1 MIQVPA
7 KYKKYQEDF
16 EALERA
22 DGSGWVHGLRR
33 EAFARFAELGFPVAR
48 RGNEKWKYTNVGPI
62 ANVTFAYPFAPQLDE
77 VTVAELRRR
86 VPWDDGWTNLV
97 FVDGRYAAEAS
108 TPPAKARGLR
118 TLRLAEAIRTD
129 DEVARKHLARH
140 AAFEDDAFT
149 ALNTAFLSDG
159 AFVHVPD
166 GEVIDAPVHLLF
178 LSTGQSAPGVSHP
191 RTLVVAGRGS
201 KVTLIETY
209 VGLTEERYFT
219 NAVTEIALED
229 GAEVSHTK
237 LLREGAEAFHVGVT
251 RVTQAQNSVF
261 TSASFSKGAALARS
275 DLYVLLDGPGSS
287 CFLNGLYMTSGT
299 QHKDNFINIEH
310 AKPHTTSR
318 LYYKGILD
326 GKSRAV
332 FGGTVLVQKIAQ
344 KSDAQQTDK
353 NLILSDEAE
362 VDSKPAL
369 LIYADDVKCGHGAT
383 AGSIDED
390 TLFYMRSRGL
400 DPEAA
405 SGLLI
410 QGFAKEVLETVQI
423 EGLRAYLDD
432 LFLGALPRFRFQFG
446 ERP

>member
-7 KYKKYQEDF
+7 KHKRYQEDF

-22 DGSGWVHGLRR
+22 DGSGWVRGLRR
-33 EAFARFAELGFPVAR
+33 QAFGRFAELGFPVAR

-62 ANVTFAYPFAPQLDE
+62 ANVAFAYPFSPQLDE
-77 VTVAELRRR
+77 VAVAELRQR
-86 VPWDDGWTNLV
+86 VPWDDSWTNLV

-108 TPPAKARGLR
+108 TPPTKGVRALS
-118 TLRLAEAIRTD
+118 LAEALRSDGAI
-129 DEVARKHLARH
+129 AQSHLARH
-140 AAFEDDAFT
+140 ATLEDDAFT

-166 GEVIDAPVHLLF
+166 GEAIEAPVHLLF
-178 LSTGQSAPGVSHP
+178 LSTGQSAPSVSHP

-219 NAVTEIALED
+219 NAVTEIVLED

-237 LLREGAEAFHVGVT
+237 LLREGSEAFHVGVT
-251 RVTQAQNSVF
+251 RVTQRENSTF
-261 TSASFSKGAALARS
+261 TSASFAKGAALARS
-275 DLYVLLDGPGSS
+275 DLYVLLDGPGSA

-318 LYYKGILD
+318 LYYRGILD

-410 QGFAKEVLETVQI
+410 QGFANEVLETVQVPA
-423 EGLRAYLDD
+423 LRSYLDD